1 MPEIIKRQAGHAY
14 TLTSG
19 FPQELIE
26 RIIDN
31 LEDDL
36 VTLLNCSLVCKSWVV
51 RSRFYIFRVLDVDI
65 KLGNNAR
72 PAGAQSFRDD
82 DNIRDLARILSRRCT
97 RLHDCFTNG
106 SYVPQLIRSLRLS
119 LDMDF
124 ARFQQAPPL
133 SQILSEP
140 QRVQH
145 LQLDVRYLREISP
158 TVKAAIHGLLQLQSL
173 TRLDISISP
182 SDDYYGLIP
191 LLSWT
196 SSSVTELRL
205 TSIGTFGPR
214 MRLPHIFNPDMGAR
228 KAAIHT
234 LYLDLS
240 NPRTLDVICPWL
252 THSQSPFDFSSLRQL
267 HVWAHNFDYQTAM
280 APLLRAATSL
290 EHLEVNVLNHDISYS
305 FFTAPNETHL
315 LPHLR
320 FLKFSTRS
328 GDTHFTPVSHID
340 NMLSRIISPMLEE
353 VQIDVS
359 VRGPFKVYPTVIE
372 LFCTAT
378 RWTQVDAWLA
388 GPVHQNLRK
397 AEIHI
402 DFDQDVGSTWPSM
415 DQRRAAITAHF
426 PLAEASDIFNLILT
440 NSVYDRALMCRSVFP

>member
-1 MPEIIKRQAGHAY
+1 M
-14 TLTSG
+14 TSG
-19 FPQELIE
+19 VPQELIE

-36 VTLLNCSLVCKSWVV
+36 VALLNCSLVCKSWVV

-82 DNIRDLARILSRRCT
+82 DTIRDLARILSRRCT

-124 ARFQQAPPL
+124 ARFHQAPPL

-234 LYLDLS
+234 LHLDLS

-290 EHLEVNVLNHDISYS
+290 EHLEVNVLNHDISYCTS
-305 FFTAPNETHL
+305 LIQA
-315 LPHLR
+315 
-320 FLKFSTRS
+320 LKP
-328 GDTHFTPVSHID
+328 PV
-340 NMLSRIISPMLEE
+340 
-353 VQIDVS
+353 Q
-359 VRGPFKVYPTVIE
+359 
-372 LFCTAT
+372 
-378 RWTQVDAWLA
+378 
-388 GPVHQNLRK
+388 
-397 AEIHI
+397 
-402 DFDQDVGSTWPSM
+402 
-415 DQRRAAITAHF
+415 
-426 PLAEASDIFNLILT
+426 
-440 NSVYDRALMCRSVFP
+440 